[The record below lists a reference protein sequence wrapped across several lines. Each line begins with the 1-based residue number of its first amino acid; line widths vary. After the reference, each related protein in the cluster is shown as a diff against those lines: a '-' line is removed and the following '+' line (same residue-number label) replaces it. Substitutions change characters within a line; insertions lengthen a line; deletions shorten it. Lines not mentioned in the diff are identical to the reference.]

1 MPTRLAERL
10 SAARRSRFVGREAE
24 RGLFESALAETEL
37 SFNLIYIFGPGGV
50 GKTALLAEFR
60 RLCEQAQ
67 AQIAALDGRDLE
79 PSPDSFHAALCL
91 ALNLP
96 PGTALPEALTAE
108 RYVLFIDTYELL
120 APLDNWLRDTFLPS
134 LPENVLAV
142 IAGRNPPSSAWRSDP
157 GWQRYLR
164 VLPLRNLA
172 PAESRVFLV
181 GRNIPEDQHE
191 AVLQFTHGYPLALS
205 LVADEFAQRPQ
216 SQRTFEPD
224 WAPDVI
230 KALLERFVQKVPSPA
245 HRAALEACALV
256 RLITEPLL
264 AEMLGTPDANELF
277 NWLRDLSFVESGP
290 QGVFPH
296 DLAREAL
303 AADLRWRNPD
313 WYNELHKRARAYYAA
328 HIQKTTG
335 LAQQRTMFDYI
346 FLHRDSPVVRPFV
359 DWQTSGGLITSSL
372 RDTDVEPLTG
382 LTRQYEGE
390 TSARILAHWMN
401 RQPTGVQVFRDAE
414 LQPAGFM
421 CLVNLSLVEAA
432 DLQAD
437 PAAQTVRAYLDRHAP
452 LRPGEVATLFR
463 FWMSRDLYQAVSQVQ
478 SLVFINAVLHYL
490 TTPGL
495 VFTFFPVA
503 EPDFWQPM
511 FAYADLAR
519 LPEIDYEIDRHRYG
533 VYGHNWRAVPPTQW
547 LGLLAERETGRGT
560 ETPKPAPTESVV
572 VLSEP
577 EFAAAVRDALRD
589 FTHLE
594 ALSDNPLVQSRLVLE
609 TTSGNP
615 IRAERAATL
624 QGLIVQAADQLKAS
638 SRELKFYRALHGT
651 YLQPAETQ
659 ERAAELLDL
668 PFSTYRRHL
677 KTGIDRVI
685 EILWNRELQG
695 LSG

>member
-1 MPTRLAERL
+1 LPTKLADRL
-10 SAARRSRFVGREAE
+10 SAARRSRFVGRDAE

-37 SFNLIYIFGPGGV
+37 PFNLIYIFGPGGV

-60 RLCEQAQ
+60 RLAEA
-67 AQIAALDGRDLE
+67 ASVTVAALDGRDLE
-79 PSPDSFHAALCL
+79 PSPDAFSASLSL

-96 PGTALPEALTAE
+96 PTQPLPEALANG
-108 RYVLFIDTYELL
+108 RYVLFIDTYELV
-120 APLDNWLRDTFLPS
+120 APLDNWLRDSFLPS

-142 IAGRNPPSSAWRSDP
+142 IAGRNPPSTPWRTDP

-164 VLPLRNLA
+164 TVPLRNLA
-172 PAESRVFLV
+172 PDESRAFML

-264 AEMLGTPDANELF
+264 AVMLGTPDANELF

-328 HIQKTTG
+328 HIQETTG

-359 DWQTSGGLITSSL
+359 DWQTSGGVITDSL
-372 RDTDVEPLTG
+372 RESDAEAIKAMVT
-382 LTRQYEGE
+382 QHEGE
-390 TSARILAHWMN
+390 ASTQVVAYWLKK
-401 RQPTGVQVFRDAE
+401 QPQGMLVFRDSE
-414 LQPAGFM
+414 KQPAGFM
-421 CLVNLSLVEAA
+421 SMINLSLIDASDRE
-432 DLQAD
+432 AD

-463 FWMSRDLYQAVSQVQ
+463 YWMGRDSYQAVSQVQ

-495 VFTFFPVA
+495 VFTFFPCA
-503 EPDFWQPM
+503 EPDFWIPM
-511 FAYADLAR
+511 FAYADLTR
-519 LPEIDYEIDRHRYG
+519 LPDADYTVGSCSFG

-547 LGLLAERETGRGT
+547 LAILAERETGRGT
-560 ETPKPAPTESVV
+560 ETPKPTLVESVV

-589 FTHLE
+589 YTHVE

-609 TTSGNP
+609 AGNGNSN
-615 IRAERAATL
+615 RTERAAAL
-624 QGLIVQAADQLKAS
+624 QGLIRMAGEQLKAS
-638 SRELKFYRALHGT
+638 PRELKFYRALQGT

-677 KTGIDRVI
+677 KTSIDRVV